1 MNFIIIAGAILAYC
15 ICVSAFCN
23 YWHRLISLGKGPEA

>member
-15 ICVSAFCN
+15 LSVSAFCN
-23 YWHRLISLGKGPEA
+23 YWHRLINLGKGPEA